1 MRLTRALESRA
12 SAYEGCFFFKALTS
26 NSVQLVSGGSGE
38 ASCVWLDR
46 HGYESRHKE
55 PLRSTVYRASIKSRP
70 RGMMGNPLRQP
81 LEIGEPQ
88 RLVRPSS
95 IGPSNDANNN
105 ISKQN
110 KVNDIFVF
118 ECWILSMT
126 SMPTLVS
133 RQSRTW

>member
-1 MRLTRALESRA
+1 VAGSSWLRVETRGA
-12 SAYEGCFFFKALTS
+12 SPE
-26 NSVQLVSGGSGE
+26 
-38 ASCVWLDR
+38 
-46 HGYESRHKE
+46 
-55 PLRSTVYRASIKSRP
+55 YRVPGKHQSRP

-118 ECWILSMT
+118 EGWILSMT